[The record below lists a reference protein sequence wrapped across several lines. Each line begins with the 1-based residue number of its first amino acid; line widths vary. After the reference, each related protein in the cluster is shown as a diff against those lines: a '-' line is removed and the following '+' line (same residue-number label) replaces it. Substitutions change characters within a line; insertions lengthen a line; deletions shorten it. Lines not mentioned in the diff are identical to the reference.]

1 MLLELH
7 IRNFAIIEEAN
18 LEFGAGLNVL
28 SGETGAGK
36 TIILSALG
44 LLLGSRASP
53 DMIRAGEKEAV
64 VEGLFELEGEAAMPE
79 LAARKSDGGRR
90 ELLVRRVIAEGGGRS
105 RVTIDGELATVQSL
119 GKIGASLVQVYGQHE
134 QHSLLRAESHR
145 EILDRYANLDDE
157 LASYRERFAHAEGI
171 QSRLQELNRRERE
184 RADLLEL
191 ARFRATELERA
202 GLVAG
207 EDEALSQERTVLA
220 NASKLASAALEAE
233 QALYGA
239 DGAASDTVSRA
250 EARLV
255 EAAALD
261 PKLGDALEM
270 IKSARAN
277 LEEAARALAA
287 YASKIEADPARLEE
301 IDNRLQE
308 LTRLK
313 RKYGGS
319 LDTAIETLERSRAEI
334 GELEGIGESKAQ
346 VEAAMA
352 AALDELAA
360 HANKLSSIRKRAAAE
375 LGRKMETE
383 LKSLG
388 MRIAGLR
395 ASPRRARSGRSRL
408 RAWRRGARSV
418 RHRHRRVSSV
428 AERRPACDAAAANRV
443 GRRALARD
451 ARAQAPRGAA
461 PRRCHD
467 DFRRSGRGNRRRSR
481 AGRRPQTETALALSP
496 DSMRHAP
503 GADCGVRGPSS
514 HRRKRRAARF
524 DAQPRDGS
532 RTRRSRRG
540 DRTHARRRSV
550 RQIPPRR
557 ARTARARPRMTHA

>member
-7 IRNFAIIEEAN
+7 IRNFAIIEEAH

-64 VEGLFELEGEAAMPE
+64 VEGLFELEGETAIPE
-79 LAARKSDGGRR
+79 LAERKSDGARR
-90 ELLVRRVIAEGGGRS
+90 QLVVRRVIAEGGGRS

-145 EILDRYANLDDE
+145 EILDRYANLDEE
-157 LASYRERFAHAEGI
+157 LAEYRERYARAEEI
-171 QSRLQELNRRERE
+171 RSRLHELNRRERE

-191 ARFRATELERA
+191 ARFRALELERA
-202 GLVAG
+202 ALVRG
-207 EDEALSQERTVLA
+207 EDEELARERTVLA
-220 NASKLASAALEAE
+220 NAGKLAAAALEAE

-239 DGAASDTVSRA
+239 DGAATDTVARA
-250 EARLV
+250 EARLS
-255 EAAALD
+255 EAATLD

-277 LEEAARALAA
+277 LEEAARTLGA

-319 LDTAIETLERSRAEI
+319 IETALETLERSRAEI

-346 VEAAMA
+346 IEAAMA
-352 AALDELAA
+352 SALDELAA
-360 HANKLSSIRKRAAAE
+360 HANKLSSIRKRAAAD

-388 MRIAGLR
+388 MRSPGFEPRLATLGDEKPASSTTASHSARSVSTRSSFICR
-395 ASPRRARSGRSRL
+395 PTSASPRCRS
-408 RAWRRGARSV
+408 
-418 RHRHRRVSSV
+418 
-428 AERRPACDAAAANRV
+428 
-443 GRRALARD
+443 
-451 ARAQAPRGAA
+451 
-461 PRRCHD
+461 
-467 DFRRSGRGNRRRSR
+467 
-481 AGRRPQTETALALSP
+481 
-496 DSMRHAP
+496 
-503 GADCGVRGPSS
+503 
-514 HRRKRRAARF
+514 
-524 DAQPRDGS
+524 
-532 RTRRSRRG
+532 
-540 DRTHARRRSV
+540 
-550 RQIPPRR
+550 
-557 ARTARARPRMTHA
+557 

>member
-1 MLLELH
+1 MLLELN
-7 IRNFAIIEEAN
+7 IRNFAIIEEAH

-36 TIILSALG
+36 TIILNALG

-53 DMIRAGEKEAV
+53 DMIRAGEKEAI

-79 LAARKSDGGRR
+79 LDARKSDGGRR

-145 EILDRYANLDDE
+145 EILDRYANLDEE
-157 LASYRERFAHAEGI
+157 LASYRERYTRAEEI
-171 QSRLQELNRRERE
+171 QSRLQDLNRRERE

-207 EDEALSQERTVLA
+207 EDEALSQERTVLS
-220 NASKLASAALEAE
+220 NASKLAEAALEAE

-239 DGAASDTVSRA
+239 DGAATETVSRA
-250 EARLV
+250 EVRLL

-277 LEEAARALAA
+277 LEEAARALGA

-319 LDTAIETLERSRAEI
+319 IETAVETLERSRAEI

-352 AALDELAA
+352 AALDNLVA
-360 HANKLSSIRKRAAAE
+360 HANKLSSIRKRAAAD
-375 LGRKMETE
+375 LSRKMEAE

-388 MRIAGLR
+388 MRSPGFEPRLAAFTSDEAGFVHGGVSLGPFGIDTVEFHLSPNVGQPAMPLLRIASGGELSR
-395 ASPRRARSGRSRL
+395 VMLALKRLEAQRRGVATMIFDEVDAGIGGAVAQVVGRKLKQLSRFHQILCVTHLAQIAAFADRHLTVEKEERRGSTRSRVAVL
-408 RAWRRGARSV
+408 EPGDRTEEIARMLGGE
-418 RHRHRRVSSV
+418 VS
-428 AERRPACDAAAANRV
+428 DK
-443 GRRALARD
+443 
-451 ARAQAPRGAA
+451 
-461 PRRCHD
+461 
-467 DFRRSGRGNRRRSR
+467 F
-481 AGRRPQTETALALSP
+481 
-496 DSMRHAP
+496 
-503 GADCGVRGPSS
+503 
-514 HRRKRRAARF
+514 RRAARELL
-524 DAQPRDGS
+524 D
-532 RTRRSRRG
+532 
-540 DRTHARRRSV
+540 
-550 RQIPPRR
+550 R
-557 ARTARARPRMTHA
+557 ARE

>member
-90 ELLVRRVIAEGGGRS
+90 ELIIRRVIAEGGGRS

-145 EILDRYANLDDE
+145 EILDRYASLDEE
-157 LASYRERFAHAEGI
+157 LASYRERFAHVAEI
-171 QSRLQELNRRERE
+171 QSRLRELNRRERE

-277 LEEAARALAA
+277 LEEAARSLAA

-334 GELEGIGESKAQ
+334 GELEGIGESKAH
-346 VEAAMA
+346 VEAAMT

-360 HANKLSSIRKRAAAE
+360 HANKLSSIRKRAAAD

-388 MRIAGLR
+388 MRSPGFEPRLGALAPDEAGFVHGGAALGSFGIDTVEFHLSPNVGQPAMPLLRIASGGELSR
-395 ASPRRARSGRSRL
+395 VMLALKRLEAQRRGVATMIFDEVDAGIGGAVAQVVGRKLKQLSHFHQILCVTHLAQIAAFADRHLTVEKEERRGSTRSRVTVL
-408 RAWRRGARSV
+408 EPGDRAEEIARMLGGE
-418 RHRHRRVSSV
+418 VS
-428 AERRPACDAAAANRV
+428 DK
-443 GRRALARD
+443 
-451 ARAQAPRGAA
+451 
-461 PRRCHD
+461 
-467 DFRRSGRGNRRRSR
+467 F
-481 AGRRPQTETALALSP
+481 
-496 DSMRHAP
+496 
-503 GADCGVRGPSS
+503 
-514 HRRKRRAARF
+514 RRAARELLE
-524 DAQPRDGS
+524 
-532 RTRRSRRG
+532 
-540 DRTHARRRSV
+540 
-550 RQIPPRR
+550 R
-557 ARTARARPRMTHA
+557 ARE

>member
-64 VEGLFELEGEAAMPE
+64 VEGLFELEGEAAIPE
-79 LAARKSDGGRR
+79 LAERKSDGARR
-90 ELLVRRVIAEGGGRS
+90 QLVVRRVIAEGGGRS

-145 EILDRYANLDDE
+145 EILDRYANLDE
-157 LASYRERFAHAEGI
+157 VLAAYRERYARAEEI
-171 QSRLQELNRRERE
+171 RSRLHELNRRERE

-191 ARFRATELERA
+191 ARFRALELERA
-202 GLVAG
+202 SLVPG
-207 EDEALSQERTVLA
+207 EDEDLARQRTVLA
-220 NASKLASAALEAE
+220 NAGKLAVAAIDAE

-239 DGAASDTVSRA
+239 DGAAADTVARA
-250 EARLV
+250 EARLS
-255 EAAALD
+255 EAATLD

-277 LEEAARALAA
+277 LEEAARTLGA
-287 YASKIEADPARLEE
+287 YASKIEADPTRLEE

-308 LTRLK
+308 VTRLK

-319 LDTAIETLERSRAEI
+319 IDAALETLERSRAEI

-352 AALDELAA
+352 SALDELAA

-388 MRIAGLR
+388 MRSPGFEPRLATLGDDEAGFVHGGIALGPFGIDTIEFHLSPNVGQPAMPLLR
-395 ASPRRARSGRSRL
+395 IASGGELSRVMLALKRLEAQHRGVATMIFDEVDAGIGGAVAQVVGRKLKQLSRFHQILCVTHLAQIAAFADRHLTVEKEERRGSTRSRVAVL
-408 RAWRRGARSV
+408 EPGDRTEEIARMLGGE
-418 RHRHRRVSSV
+418 VS
-428 AERRPACDAAAANRV
+428 DK
-443 GRRALARD
+443 
-451 ARAQAPRGAA
+451 
-461 PRRCHD
+461 
-467 DFRRSGRGNRRRSR
+467 F
-481 AGRRPQTETALALSP
+481 
-496 DSMRHAP
+496 
-503 GADCGVRGPSS
+503 
-514 HRRKRRAARF
+514 RRAARELL
-524 DAQPRDGS
+524 D
-532 RTRRSRRG
+532 
-540 DRTHARRRSV
+540 
-550 RQIPPRR
+550 R
-557 ARTARARPRMTHA
+557 ARQ